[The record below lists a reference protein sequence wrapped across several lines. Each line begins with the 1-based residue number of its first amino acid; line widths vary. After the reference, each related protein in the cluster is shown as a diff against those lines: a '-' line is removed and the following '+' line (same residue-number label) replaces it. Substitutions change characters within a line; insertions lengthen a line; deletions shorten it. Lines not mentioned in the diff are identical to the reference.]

1 MSKRYLNGTEWAAMV
16 FAGAEKLSRNAERV
30 NALNVFPVPDGDTGT
45 NMNLTMSAGVAEL
58 TNKPSDEVG
67 KAAEVLSKGLLMGAR
82 GNSGVILSQLFRGFS
97 RAVAGSKDLNVPMF
111 ANALQQGV
119 DTAYKAVVKP
129 VEGTILTVA
138 REAARH
144 GLLASRRTQ
153 DIVEW
158 MGEVHAKA
166 LETLAR
172 TQEMLPV
179 LKQVGVVD
187 SGGQGLVYIYEGFLD
202 YLHAGASATPSGGS
216 FAAPAV
222 TPVAASTPVSPAK
235 PAVAPAAAHASAQ
248 SKIATESIAFPY
260 DMEFF
265 INRLSASTPFQ
276 ERAFRQTLER
286 DGDSIILIEDDHIVK
301 VHVHSRRPGDVLN
314 AALTYGEITHIH
326 ILNMQE
332 QHRDLLQHKA
342 EEPIGEPAGAKGA
355 SYEAPA
361 SHASAVPAASASAP
375 KVDYALPG
383 VVNLPSITASPE
395 TEPNPDVHEMAEYG
409 VVVVSVGEGN
419 AELFRSLGV
428 DIVLSGGQSMNPSTE
443 DLLGA
448 IQSLTAQHIYVLPN
462 NPNIIMAAKQ
472 AAELA
477 ERPVTVLPTRTIP
490 QGLAAMLAF
499 QENDND
505 AANTA
510 RMTKAAERVV
520 TGQVTQAVRDTNMD
534 GIEIK
539 DGHYIGI
546 KDKTIVA
553 STPSLEETCRR
564 LSSELLGSDSDMI
577 TVLTGEGADPDTTE
591 RLSDW
596 LSEQYPDVEVEVHE
610 GGQPLYPY
618 LFAVEK

>member
-1 MSKRYLNGTEWAAMV
+1 MV

-97 RAVAGSKDLNVPMF
+97 RAVAGGRDLNVPMF

-158 MGEVHAKA
+158 MVEVHTKA

-202 YLHAGASATPSGGS
+202 YLRSGASQQPSGDGTYT
-216 FAAPAV
+216 APAIKH
-222 TPVAASTPVSPAK
+222 VAPAPPASIAK
-235 PAVAPAAAHASAQ
+235 PAVAPAAANASAQ

-265 INRLSASTPFQ
+265 IHRFSASTPFPD
-276 ERAFRQTLER
+276 RAFRQTLER

-332 QHRDLLQHKA
+332 QHRDLLQPKS
-342 EEPIGEPAGAKGA
+342 EQSPAAVAASTGAGYA
-355 SYEAPA
+355 NGSSPA
-361 SHASAVPAASASAP
+361 AATVTASASAP
-375 KVDYALPG
+375 MVDYSLPG
-383 VVNLPSITASPE
+383 VVNLPSVTASPE
-395 TEPNPDVHEMAEYG
+395 SVPNPDVHEMADYG
-409 VVVVSVGEGN
+409 VVVVSVGDGN

-448 IQSLTAQHIYVLPN
+448 IQSLAAGHIYVLPN

-472 AAELA
+472 AAELS

-499 QENDND
+499 QENDNESS
-505 AANTA
+505 NTV
-510 RMTKAAERVV
+510 RMTKASERVV

-564 LSSELLGSDSDMI
+564 LTAELLGSDSDMI
-577 TVLTGEGADPDTTE
+577 TVLTGEGADHEST
-591 RLSDW
+591 RLLSDW
-596 LSEQYPDVEVEVHE
+596 LSQQYPDVEVEVHE